1 MKNYYNCIYMYTN
14 ILNNK
19 VYIGQAKNFNKRHK
33 QHISASY
40 NEKQTYQ
47 YNLPIHN
54 AIRKYGI
61 ENFKIEIL
69 CENIDTQDEMNE
81 YEIFYIKKYNS
92 LANNKTGYNISSGG
106 SNGNPYAGKTEK
118 ELIEIGKKISKANK
132 GKKITEEHKKIL
144 SEMKKG
150 ENNPAKREEVRKK
163 ISENH
168 ANVKGKNNGNAK
180 KVAQYSKDGELLKI
194 WDYISQVNE
203 ELGISASHICACCRN
218 KRKTSGGFVWKYVD

>member
-19 VYIGQAKNFNKRHK
+19 VYIGQAKNFNKRHR

-69 CENIDTQDEMNE
+69 CENIDTQDKMNE

-118 ELIEIGKKISKANK
+118 ELFEIGKKISKANK

-144 SEMKKG
+144 SEIKKG
-150 ENNPAKREEVRKK
+150 ESNPAKREEVRKK
-163 ISENH
+163 
-168 ANVKGKNNGNAK
+168 
-180 KVAQYSKDGELLKI
+180 
-194 WDYISQVNE
+194 
-203 ELGISASHICACCRN
+203 N
-218 KRKTSGGFVWKYVD
+218 K